1 MPDISV
7 SSQIFDLAFHP
18 TSSVVYTAHLTG
30 SIHSF
35 AYDDATGE
43 STPGFTLRP
52 TKRSVRALAL
62 SPDGGKLYAAG
73 KAKAIHTIDTTTG
86 SITSTLPSAHNAPIN
101 RMLHCTPQLLATGD
115 DDGVIKL
122 WDPRALSAESKPTR
136 EYTHHFDFVSDL
148 LWLDDK
154 KQLVATSGD
163 GTLSVMDVR
172 SKKTEP
178 FAQSEDQE
186 DELLSILPIRGASKF
201 VVGTQLGVLSI
212 FSRHKGWGDCVDR
225 IPGHPHSVDA
235 LCSLPSSYPSS
246 SNTLLTGSSD
256 GLLRVVELFP
266 TKLVGVVADHG
277 DWPIERIKVDRAGE
291 GRWVGSVGHEDVLR
305 MTDLREVFEDEDGE
319 EGDADAKEE
328 ESEDEEVAE
337 RDEQFASPRRKV
349 IAPSALDADSSDS
362 ESDSDDEAAPATTIV
377 VDPASDSD
385 DDGDEGDE
393 PVEPTEEEAQ
403 AYADSD
409 SDEGVKEKE
418 KKRKKKDKL
427 SGRPAKKGR
436 NDVGAVDKGFF
447 SGL

>member
-7 SSQIFDLAFHP
+7 KSQIFDLAFHP

-35 AYDDATGE
+35 AYDDATGD
-43 STPGFTLRP
+43 STAGFTLRP

-86 SITSTLPSAHNAPIN
+86 TQISNLSSAHNAPIN
-101 RMLHCTPQLLATGD
+101 CMLHCTPQLLATGD

-122 WDPRALSAESKPTR
+122 WDPRILSDASKPTR
-136 EYTHHFDFVSDL
+136 EYTHHFDFVSDF
-148 LWLDDK
+148 LWLEDK

-172 SKKTEP
+172 AKKIEP
-178 FAQSEDQE
+178 FAHSEDQE
-186 DELLSILPIRGASKF
+186 DELLSILPIRGATKF

-212 FSRHKGWGDCVDR
+212 FSRQKGWGDCVDR

-235 LCSLPSSYPSS
+235 LCALPSSYPSS
-246 SNTLLTGSSD
+246 TNTILTGSSD

-277 DWPIERIKVDRAGE
+277 EWPIERIKIDRGGE

-319 EGDADAKEE
+319 EGDADAREDESEE
-328 ESEDEEVAE
+328 EEAGERED
-337 RDEQFASPRRKV
+337 QFASPRRQV
-349 IAPSALDADSSDS
+349 VAPSALDADSSDS
-362 ESDSDDEAAPATTIV
+362 DSESDEDTATAAAPATAIDPDVDSDDEEAP
-377 VDPASDSD
+377 
-385 DDGDEGDE
+385 
-393 PVEPTEEEAQ
+393 PVAEEEPQ
-403 AYADSD
+403 ADADSD
-409 SDEGVKEKE
+409 SDEGVKERV

-427 SGRPAKKGR
+427 SGRVAKKGR
-436 NDVGAVDKGFF
+436 NDVDVADKGFF